1 MTEPKS
7 GQSRRSEAVSAMA
20 AAMISAFGDRAGA
33 IVKRQLRD
41 ATGDIAETWGAIL
54 RIIEQ
59 STEEGVMPLR
69 D

>member
-1 MTEPKS
+1 
-7 GQSRRSEAVSAMA
+7 MA